1 MPSPVAQVLRPHELV
16 QGKRGATFGTRANP
30 VSLKPARPEGAFDVR
45 AGDAPPPLGGR
56 PGCYA
61 GSPSRGY
68 PGYARDRARVGERA
82 DRRQDPE
89 LPRGLL
95 PDHPRLSPVAAS

>member
-1 MPSPVAQVLRPHELV
+1 MNLCRGSGVLHLEPAL
-16 QGKRGATFGTRANP
+16 TLIP
-30 VSLKPARPEGAFDVR
+30 LKPARPEGAFDVR

-95 PDHPRLSPVAAS
+95 PDHPRLSPVAAGPAGP

>member
-1 MPSPVAQVLRPHELV
+1 MNLCSGSAVLHLEPALTLFPLE
-16 QGKRGATFGTRANP
+16 
-30 VSLKPARPEGAFDVR
+30 PARPEGVFDVR

-56 PGCYA
+56 LGCYA

-95 PDHPRLSPVAAS
+95 PDHPRLSPVAAGAAGPLARG